1 MCSPVN
7 TAFSLFLFFAAVTIS
22 EVIIQL
28 YLSLFIKNSYEI
40 AVMFF
45 LCHSFL
51 SNNVKTSVSG
61 LFVSGIRFRC
71 FTLVHSCY
79 GKSCLVTSDP
89 GMYATA
95 NANIGP
101 SGQTKQILKTI

>member
-1 MCSPVN
+1 MN
-7 TAFSLFLFFAAVTIS
+7 TAFSLFLFFAVTIL

-45 LCHSFL
+45 LCSCQSIL

-79 GKSCLVTSDP
+79 GKLCLVTSDP

-101 SGQTKQILKTI
+101 SGQTKQILKTL